1 MIVKKL
7 FRKIQEPFGDP
18 ADAHVCDSLIMPKDY
33 GVRKLCLLA
42 ADPTKEF
49 LWNSNDEA
57 NIECEIKNKKIV
69 HGRAIL

>member
-1 MIVKKL
+1 
-7 FRKIQEPFGDP
+7 
-18 ADAHVCDSLIMPKDY
+18 MPKDY

-69 HGRAIL
+69 HGRAIS